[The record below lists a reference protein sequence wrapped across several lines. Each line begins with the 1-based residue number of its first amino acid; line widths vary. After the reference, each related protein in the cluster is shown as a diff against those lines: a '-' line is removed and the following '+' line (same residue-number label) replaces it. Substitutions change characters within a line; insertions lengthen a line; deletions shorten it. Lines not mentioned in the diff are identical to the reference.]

1 MVGAGALSAHL
12 IKAHIVVRPLLKRVL
27 IWNRSFVN
35 AQKVVDSLHDL
46 CRPCDGSRI
55 YVEAHED
62 LESCVRQADI
72 ITCATFSSEPLVLG
86 QWVKRGTH
94 VDLVG
99 AFKPS
104 MRETDDDVI
113 QHAKLFVDTRDGALK
128 EGGDLVSPLSRGVI
142 GVEHVLGDLYELVQ
156 GKVKGREGE
165 GETTVFKSVGYALE
179 DLVGAELIY
188 EIIKSTDAEVGRIKA
203 SMT

>member
-12 IKAHIVVRPLLKRVL
+12 IKAHISVRTSLKRVL

-46 CRPCDGSRI
+46 CSPRDGSRI
-55 YVEAHED
+55 EVEAHANLD
-62 LESCVRQADI
+62 FCVRQGDI

-86 QWVKRGTH
+86 QWVKPGTH

-113 QHAKLFVDTRDGALK
+113 KHAKLYVDTREGALK
-128 EGGDLVSPLSRGVI
+128 EGGDLASPLSRGVI
-142 GVEHVLGDLYELVQ
+142 SIQHILGDMFELVQ

-165 GETTVFKSVGYALE
+165 EEITVFKSVGYALE

-188 EIIKSTDAEVGRIKA
+188 ELTKSMNSEV
-203 SMT
+203 

>member
-12 IKAHIVVRPLLKRVL
+12 VKAHIAVRPSLKRVL
-27 IWNRSFVN
+27 VWNRTFVN

-46 CRPCDGSRI
+46 CRLCDGSRI
-55 YVEAHED
+55 RVEAHED
-62 LESCVRQADI
+62 LGSCVRQADI

-113 QHAKLFVDTRDGALK
+113 KHAKLYVDTREGALK
-128 EGGDLVSPLSRGVI
+128 EGGDLVSLLSRGVI
-142 GVEHVLGDLYELVQ
+142 SVEHVLGDLSELVR
-156 GKVKGREGE
+156 GKVKGRAGV
-165 GETTVFKSVGYALE
+165 GETTVFTSVGYALE

-188 EIIKSTDAEVGRIKA
+188 ELTKSMDAEV
-203 SMT
+203 